1 MVAAGARVCRLRRLF
16 KLHGAPAGEVHHRI
30 GVVDDEAEFVVSS
43 AGDVAGRLGVA
54 VQREGVAE
62 RVTSAGWQVTLC
74 DPMRHVSSRS
84 GVATLR
90 TVIHLLL
97 TYITLHERFELKFSE
112 LKLTGV
118 QSNLARGRIV
128 ATQLP

>member
-1 MVAAGARVCRLRRLF
+1 MSDTISSRSTTLWLRRAGARRLRILF

-43 AGDVAGRLGVA
+43 AGDVTAGRLSVA

-84 GVATLR
+84 GVATCELLY
-90 TVIHLLL
+90 TCYLL
-97 TYITLHERFELKFSE
+97 TLHYTNVLS
-112 LKLTGV
+112 
-118 QSNLARGRIV
+118 
-128 ATQLP
+128 